1 MTIEITLL
9 PTGSFQIF
17 LILSL
22 KTVYIRPLFFTLFC
36 FMFRIFMSDTLN
48 CKILLFSALK
58 N

>member
-48 CKILLFSALK
+48 CKVLLFSALK

>member
-48 CKILLFSALK
+48 CKTLLFSALK